1 MKAREIPPAPYAGYF
16 AAQGKA
22 RVPSIASMLGKI
34 RKILTYAPML
44 LPYFW
49 YHKVIFGITNT
60 KFDISFCVFRES
72 FLADQYRIRE
82 FLDRQKSADELFVLD
97 LGRNHGFVFYYMM
110 YRIMKGD
117 FSVKKVIYLG
127 IDPSPL
133 KFVYFNYF
141 KFLRSKNIEV
151 KYFLID
157 KAVVFDD
164 STHARLKYGE
174 KNFGNF
180 NILGSNYQK
189 NLSHAQSQY
198 EYAYINVET
207 ISLDAIKSIVSEHL
221 DADAIIAKIDC
232 KNRTDCI
239 FADLLDMMAG
249 RDGPYLIACEKDGS
263 SERDLAKFAHENRKT
278 LCASNILP

>member
-1 MKAREIPPAPYAGYF
+1 MAPMVA
-16 AAQGKA
+16 K
-22 RVPSIASMLGKI
+22 M

-49 YHKVIFGITNT
+49 YHKVVFGIANT

-82 FLDRQKSADELFVLD
+82 FLGKQKSADELFVLD

-110 YRIMKGD
+110 YFIMKSG
-117 FSVKKVIYLG
+117 FEVKKVNYYG
-127 IDPSPL
+127 VDPSPL

-141 KFLRSKNIEV
+141 KFLRHRNLEIN
-151 KYFLID
+151 YFLID
-157 KAVVFDD
+157 RAVVFDE

-174 KNFGNF
+174 NNFGNF

-189 NLSHAQSQY
+189 NLDHAQSRF

-207 ISLDAIKSIVSEHL
+207 ISMDSVKSIVAEHMHS
-221 DADAIIAKIDC
+221 DALVAKIDC

-239 FADLLDMMAG
+239 FADLLDMMAD
-249 RDGPYLIACEKDGS
+249 RHGPYLISCEKDGS
-263 SERDLAKFAHENRKT
+263 SDRDLSRFAHQNSRT